1 MVANNFIEVY
11 TLLFAWQMY
20 TGLWDIL
27 AGSGLALIP
36 FVAAIFSS
44 AKNGYNRGEAK
55 SAIADLELSVMSMV
69 LVLIM
74 CVIPYNGF
82 GASLSTIKYS
92 LDTPDCQ
99 VRALPASER
108 EGTGDD
114 VAPLYDSTFS
124 EMATTTVSRPI
135 LWSLVQKLSSAVT
148 HATVRSMGCV
158 NNYSFMLARISS
170 IKIQDQEL
178 RERIKQFHSVCYKTA
193 LDRWSKNPLTLT
205 DTVTEVENIDWM
217 GSRTLLMN
225 LNEYYRHEDSYVEY
239 MGAHGFTRS
248 TRDSDL
254 SMEDGAHPYCYEVWL
269 GESVGGGDA
278 KGLRELILEAI
289 PVDDAG
295 DVLEDWKS
303 WGSQV
308 MSLSAMPDVEKEDL
322 IIKLIMQADRME
334 SMNNLTLENE
344 MEEAQWYDIFSDI
357 FVVATTFF
365 TSLNELFKAEVMKNM
380 VKVAGPIVI
389 ALVQMLI
396 IFTSPIVM
404 VLGKYS
410 VQSFVSICL
419 TYFTLE
425 FINAIWAAAFWFEQR
440 ILDLYW
446 SQSSAGEIIANGMI
460 VSMVSITT
468 LFLLPMVWIG
478 IMGHAGA
485 SMIRGLGRAGV
496 SSAGTSA
503 SIRSGRMLNKGFK
516 AATRGSKGGGKGG
529 K

>member
-44 AKNGYNRGEAK
+44 AKHGYQRGEAQ
-55 SAIADLELSVMSMV
+55 SAIADLEMSIMSMLV
-69 LVLIM
+69 VLIM

-82 GASLSTIKYS
+82 GASLSSIQYS
-92 LDTPDCQ
+92 LDSPDCQ
-99 VRALPASER
+99 VRALPDSEK

-124 EMATTTVSRPI
+124 SMATTTVSRPI
-135 LWSLVQKLSSAVT
+135 LWSLVQKLSTAIT
-148 HATVRSMGCV
+148 HATVSSMGCV

-170 IKIQDQEL
+170 IKIQDQKL
-178 RERIKQFHSVCYKTA
+178 RERIKHFHSVCYKTA
-193 LDRWSKNPLTLT
+193 LDRWNENPIALT
-205 DTVTEVENIDWM
+205 DTVSEVENIDWM
-217 GSRTLLMN
+217 GSRLLLMN
-225 LNEYYRHEDSYVEY
+225 LDEYYRHEDSYIEY
-239 MGAHGFTRS
+239 MGQHGFTRS
-248 TRDSDL
+248 TRASDL
-254 SMEDGAHPYCYEVWL
+254 SMEEGAHPYCYEVWL
-269 GESVGGGDA
+269 GEAVGGGDA
-278 KGLRELILEAI
+278 KGLRQLILESI

-295 DVLEDWKS
+295 DVLDDWKT

-308 MSLSAMPDVEKEDL
+308 MSVGAMPETEKEDL
-322 IIKLIMQADRME
+322 IIKLIMQADKME

-344 MEEAQWYDIFSDI
+344 MEEGQWYDIFTDV
-357 FVVATTFF
+357 FVGASTFF

-380 VKVAGPIVI
+380 VKIAGPIII
-389 ALVQMLI
+389 ALLQMLI

-404 VLGKYS
+404 VIGKYS

-425 FINAIWAAAFWFEQR
+425 FVNAIWGAAFWFEQR

-446 SQSSAGEIIANGMI
+446 SQSSAGEIIGNGMI

-485 SMIRGLGRAGV
+485 SMVRGLGSGGV
-496 SSAGTSA
+496 GSAGTSA
-503 SIRSGRMLNKGFK
+503 KINSGRM
-516 AATRGSKGGGKGG
+516 AGKGMKMASNIG
-529 K
+529 KGDKK